1 MLVIPMTSND
11 KKDKNLLSD
20 TDKKKA
26 RMQELSQQTAKIAWS
41 EMQRFFARG
50 SAIFVDAELDLIET
64 AAELSLDNKAALG
77 KWMRQ
82 GKVAPVNDQQAKL
95 WLEHD
100 TVVWA
105 VVLAPWVL
113 VQPIE

>member
-1 MLVIPMTSND
+1 MIDENRLSGTD
-11 KKDKNLLSD
+11 RKKE
-20 TDKKKA
+20 
-26 RMQELSQQTAKIAWS
+26 RMQELNRETAKIAWS

-50 SAIFVDAELDLIET
+50 LVIFVDEELDLIDT
-64 AAELSLDNKAALG
+64 AAELSLDNKAVLED
-77 KWMRQ
+77 WMRQ

-95 WLEHD
+95 WLERD

-113 VQPIE
+113 VQPIK